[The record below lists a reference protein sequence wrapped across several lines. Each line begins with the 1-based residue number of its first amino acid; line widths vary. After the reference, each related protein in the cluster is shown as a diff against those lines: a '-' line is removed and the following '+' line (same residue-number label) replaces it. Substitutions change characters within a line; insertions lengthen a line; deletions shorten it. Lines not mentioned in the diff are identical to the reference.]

1 MIRQLKFDEK
11 PNYRAMQNL
20 FRGLAE
26 QQSYKYDFVYDWTT
40 KTANEKKMWLM
51 FILHLK

>member
-1 MIRQLKFDEK
+1 MIRLLRFDEK

-26 QQSYKYDFVYDWTT
+26 QQGIKYDFVYDWTL
-40 KTANEKKMWLM
+40 KTPNEKKM
-51 FILHLK
+51 

>member
-20 FRGLAE
+20 FKGLSE
-26 QQSYKYDFVYDWTT
+26 LQGIKYDFVYDWTM
-40 KTANEKKMWLM
+40 KAADEKKM
-51 FILHLK
+51 